1 MGDMLNIQGTAR
13 NSKENRSNS
22 SWCSSVVLRVT
33 LNRRVH
39 VSEDFYIERFF
50 QENPHQHGYGCISGT
65 RIHGSQIRTFLF
77 LFVFI
82 LKLSIC
88 IVEKIRKILS
98 ISLFSFPVF
107 NDKMN
112 SKQQGKSFPLGK
124 TNSIYFYFNDYTYS
138 SILAI
143 CNLFICILLLHRL
156 WQVRIWTSKR
166 LIKRRS
172 RISEL

>member
-98 ISLFSFPVF
+98 IFRFLYFLSRYLTIKRIRSSKVRVFLFVKGIRFIF
-107 NDKMN
+107 
-112 SKQQGKSFPLGK
+112 
-124 TNSIYFYFNDYTYS
+124 
-138 SILAI
+138 ILI
-143 CNLFICILLLHRL
+143 IMRILLFQRFAIYSFVYFCCTGYGRYVYGCLNG
-156 WQVRIWTSKR
+156 
-166 LIKRRS
+166 
-172 RISEL
+172 

>member
-33 LNRRVH
+33 LNRRIH

-98 ISLFSFPVF
+98 IFRFLYFLSRYLTIKRIRSSKVRVFLFVKGIRFIF
-107 NDKMN
+107 
-112 SKQQGKSFPLGK
+112 
-124 TNSIYFYFNDYTYS
+124 
-138 SILAI
+138 ILI
-143 CNLFICILLLHRL
+143 IMRILLFQRFAIYSFVYFCCTGYGRYVYGCLNG
-156 WQVRIWTSKR
+156 
-166 LIKRRS
+166 
-172 RISEL
+172 